1 MSARYKVP
9 GVYREEIFL
18 KAQPELPTGV
28 PGFVGFAEPIGK
40 ADVIFNQPVA
50 FHRKDEFDAR
60 FKSLPGSYLTDAVAG
75 FFLNGGIYCYVALAE
90 PIPDRAAALTTAI
103 ESLAPVT
110 GLDLLA
116 VPDAMTLR
124 GADGLPD
131 ASAIIRVQGEM
142 LKQAEKNGGRLAIL
156 DSLPGAGVE
165 EVKEQ
170 RANALMGMIEPANG
184 ALYFPWLKIA
194 DDRLVPPF
202 RLVPPCGH
210 VAGIFA
216 RSDARAGVYK
226 APANEEILG
235 ALDLEVAVNNHIQE
249 QLNPEGI
256 NCLRAFPGRGIR
268 VWGARTISRDPNW
281 RYVNVRRIFL
291 TLQRWIDVNMA
302 WANFEPN
309 TPRLWVRIARE
320 MGAYL
325 EKIWRAG
332 GLAGQTI
339 QEAFYV
345 KCDAETNP
353 VEARDTG
360 RVVTEVGLAPTLP
373 GEFILV
379 RIIHHTGVE
388 PR

>member
-1 MSARYKVP
+1 MSARYTVP
-9 GVYREEIFL
+9 GVYREEVFL

-28 PGFVGFAEPIGK
+28 PGFVGFAEPTGK
-40 ADVIFNQPVA
+40 ADVIFNQPVV

-60 FKSLPGSYLTDAVAG
+60 FKSLPGSYLTDAVTG

-90 PIPDRAAALTTAI
+90 PISDRVAALTAAI

-116 VPDAMTLR
+116 APDAMTLL
-124 GADGLPD
+124 GTDGKPD
-131 ASAIIRVQGEM
+131 AGAIIRVQGEM
-142 LKQAEKNGGRLAIL
+142 LKQAERNGGRLAIL
-156 DSLPGAGVE
+156 DSLPGAGVD

-194 DDRLVPPF
+194 DDRLVPP
-202 RLVPPCGH
+202 CGH

-216 RSDARAGVYK
+216 RSDARSGVYK

-235 ALDLEVAVNNHIQE
+235 ALDLEVAVNNRIQE

-281 RYVNVRRIFL
+281 RYINVRRIFL

-320 MGAYL
+320 MGR
-325 EKIWRAG
+325 IWRRYG
-332 GLAGQTI
+332 GPEGLRARPSKRRSISNATLRRILRKRVI
-339 QEAFYV
+339 Q
-345 KCDAETNP
+345 AE
-353 VEARDTG
+353 
-360 RVVTEVGLAPTLP
+360 
-373 GEFILV
+373 
-379 RIIHHTGVE
+379 
-388 PR
+388 